1 MYYQFKL
8 ADYTSQDIVA
18 FSRVIT
24 KLYRRSSQ
32 AAYLF
37 LGLAMLAL
45 GFPILFG
52 RRSLVGGSLLLI
64 LGLFN
69 VCVFIFYHQL
79 TALRA
84 RRMMPANRPECTVTL
99 DDTGVRMT
107 AGGTESFVP
116 YRNFI
121 NCVHAY
127 GRYYFLEDQKHGII
141 LPETAITV
149 GDPAALA
156 ADLSKNILIWE
167 IQTPAQ

>member
-8 ADYTSQDIVA
+8 TDYTLQDMVA
-18 FSRVIT
+18 FSRIIT
-24 KLYRRSSQ
+24 KLYRRTSQ
-32 AAYLF
+32 SGYLL
-37 LGLAMLAL
+37 LGLAVLAVGVL
-45 GFPILFG
+45 VLLG
-52 RRSLVGGSLLLI
+52 RRSPFLGGLLVV

-69 VCVFIFYHQL
+69 ICVFIFYHQL

-99 DDTGVRMT
+99 DDAGVRMT
-107 AGGTESFVP
+107 AGGTESFIP

-121 NCVHAY
+121 SCVHAY
-127 GRYYFLEDQKHGII
+127 GRYFFIEDVKHGII

-156 ADLSKNILIWE
+156 SRLSNNIPILE
-167 IQTPAQ
+167 L